1 VGFTSRSQQKRL
13 PERNRLEMLNYQ
25 GLAALRLGELDQYV
39 TCLER
44 GIEGALAI
52 NSKKRLQEAFTIYQQ
67 VPRHWRDEP
76 RMKQVIERFHL
87 SVGGIN

>member
-1 VGFTSRSQQKRL
+1 
-13 PERNRLEMLNYQ
+13 MLNYQ

-87 SVGGIN
+87 SVGGVN